1 MIRLAVIVIGLIMIF
16 KKMYKV
22 IKSRIES
29 YRDTSNKHF
38 FNVQVA
44 KSDKEREM
52 GLMGVKKMQL
62 DSGMLFEYPDDS
74 YPSMWMKNTLIP
86 LDAIFINSQARIVH
100 IEHNMKP
107 HSKESRKT
115 KKVCK
120 FVLEINGGLAKKMN
134 MKEGDLVGTTLLS
147 KNIRRVDKD
156 KKTKT
161 KSKTKTLE
169 PLKTKSKSKSKKR

>member
-1 MIRLAVIVIGLIMIF
+1 
-16 KKMYKV
+16 
-22 IKSRIES
+22 
-29 YRDTSNKHF
+29 
-38 FNVQVA
+38 
-44 KSDKEREM
+44 
-52 GLMGVKKMQL
+52 
-62 DSGMLFEYPDDS
+62 
-74 YPSMWMKNTLIP
+74 
-86 LDAIFINSQARIVH
+86 
-100 IEHNMKP
+100 MKP

-161 KSKTKTLE
+161 KTKTLE
-169 PLKTKSKSKSKKR
+169 PLKTKSKSKKR